1 LRIPPGR
8 EIYAADLSAAEQ
20 ALGADA
26 FAQAFAEGAA
36 MSLDEAVAYAQRS
49 RGRRGRPAYGWDSLT
64 PTEQDVVA
72 LIIEGRT
79 NVEIA
84 RQLLMSRETVK
95 THLSHIYTKLH
106 VRTRAQLA
114 ALAAT
119 RAAQQR

>member
-1 LRIPPGR
+1 MEERDASGQVG
-8 EIYAADLSAAEQ
+8 SAES
-20 ALGADA
+20 GVA
-26 FAQAFAEGAA
+26 F
-36 MSLDEAVAYAQRS
+36 AQRS
-49 RGRRGRPAYGWDSLT
+49 RGRRGRPSHGWDSLT
-64 PTEQDVVA
+64 PTEQDVVK

-84 RQLLMSRETVK
+84 QRLLMGRETVE
-95 THLSHIYTKLH
+95 THLSHIYAKLG